1 MYELRGISI
10 DYLQGTTHVR
20 LTIRGPKGDDY
31 QTIDYPY
38 PLALT
43 KSDILIFLGHCLNI
57 KPDDIVWAPH
67 VKIPGEK

>member
-1 MYELRGISI
+1 MLEIRGITITNIGTTQKIKLLLRGS
-10 DYLQGTTHVR
+10 R
-20 LTIRGPKGDDY
+20 GDDY
-31 QTIDYPY
+31 QTLDYPY

-43 KSDILIFLGHCLNI
+43 KSDILTFLGHCLNI